1 VAAVPVDREA
11 ARRRHRHESYRER
24 TRNPI
29 VILADN
35 VDKASN
41 TGGIL
46 RAADAFLAEKVLV
59 NRPDP
64 DVFGAMGAQHWQPVE
79 WNADLMAAIEL
90 YCARGYTVVALE
102 QRPEAEPIWAF
113 PFPRKTLL
121 AIGAEMFGVSDA
133 IIRRA
138 QNIVYIPQAGLVKSL
153 NVTTATAI
161 ALYEYSRQHWMRGFE
176 QPTKNLEPAALSLR
190 IERGRETLEA
200 SERGKCDAG

>member
-1 VAAVPVDREA
+1 MCLVVIPFSSFALPHEKGGSRAGRSRGRAP
-11 ARRRHRHESYRER
+11 RHRHESYRER

-41 TGGIL
+41 TSGIL

-90 YCARGYTVVALE
+90 YCARGYTVVAL
-102 QRPEAEPIWAF
+102 
-113 PFPRKTLL
+113 
-121 AIGAEMFGVSDA
+121 V
-133 IIRRA
+133 
-138 QNIVYIPQAGLVKSL
+138 
-153 NVTTATAI
+153 
-161 ALYEYSRQHWMRGFE
+161 
-176 QPTKNLEPAALSLR
+176 AAP
-190 IERGRETLEA
+190 
-200 SERGKCDAG
+200 